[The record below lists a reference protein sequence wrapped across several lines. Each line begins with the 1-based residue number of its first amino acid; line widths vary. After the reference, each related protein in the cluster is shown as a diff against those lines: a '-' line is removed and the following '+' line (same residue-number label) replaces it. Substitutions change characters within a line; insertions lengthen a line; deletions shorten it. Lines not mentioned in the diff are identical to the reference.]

1 MKYYL
6 ICYMSQNERIHTCL
20 CVNEKLKDIVKT
32 LQSVYF
38 KIISISEIQ
47 KEIFEILEETE

>member
-47 KEIFEILEETE
+47 KEIFDILEELQ

>member
-6 ICYMSQNERIHTCL
+6 ICYMSRNKRIFTLL
-20 CVNEKLKDIVKT
+20 CTDDRIKELIQR
-32 LQSVYF
+32 LQSAWN

-47 KEIFEILEETE
+47 KEIFDILEETE